1 MALAGIGILR
11 ADAPRLF
18 HELLTRGLPL
28 VVLSAGFGL
37 VALLRLRRLPPRV
50 LQGLAAGAAATIVL
64 GWGVAQYPY
73 VLAPTCRSL
82 SPLPRSPRCP
92 P

>member
-1 MALAGIGILR
+1 MAAVFLTAEASRRDEPDLAVWFARRTRPAAAAAGAVALAGTGILR

-28 VVLSAGFGL
+28 VVLSAACGL
-37 VALLRLRRLPPRV
+37 TALL
-50 LQGLAAGAAATIVL
+50 
-64 GWGVAQYPY
+64 
-73 VLAPTCRSL
+73 
-82 SPLPRSPRCP
+82 LPRRRFRRCP

>member
-1 MALAGIGILR
+1 VALAGIGILR